1 MLIGM
6 SSRVEIVVQDVP
18 AELRAALVAD
28 AAARNVSINE
38 AAVAPLAE
46 HFGVERE
53 PSGRP
58 HRGESGST
66 QLLLAVPDDLRQAIR
81 LMAARKGATIRGIV
95 IQVLSDHY
103 GLDGGDQIG
112 RRPRNTASV

>member
-6 SSRVEIVVQDVP
+6 SRVEIVVQDVP
-18 AELRAALVAD
+18 PDLREKLVAD
-28 AAARNVSINE
+28 AEARNVSINE

-53 PSGRP
+53 PSGRGF
-58 HRGESGST
+58 RGESGSS
-66 QLLLAVPDDLRQAIR
+66 QLLLAVPDELRTAVR

-95 IQVLSDHY
+95 IDVLSDHY
-103 GLDGGDQIG
+103 GLDNGSIG
-112 RRPRNTASV
+112 RRPRTTA